1 MPIRI
6 VLLALAFALATAAFG
21 WWTVPLLGA
30 VWGWIAPRDSRA
42 VLTASGA
49 AALGWTILLVWT
61 ATRGPLVALAGKV
74 GGIMSLPGWTL
85 ILLTVVFEVMLPGS
99 AAGVLGAL
107 RDLTKGERGKGK
119 GEVTPST

>member
-1 MPIRI
+1 M
-6 VLLALAFALATAAFG
+6 
-21 WWTVPLLGA
+21 PLLGA
-30 VWGWIAPRDSRA
+30 VWGWIAPRESRA

-85 ILLTVVFEVMLPGS
+85 ILLTVVFAVMLAGS

-107 RDLTKGERGKGK
+107 RELMKRERGSH
-119 GEVTPST
+119 T